1 MMALHGN
8 KTDRI
13 IAYVLEHPEA
23 PIKVIAIA
31 NALKVNKGSVSL
43 AIKKLEAIKVVKNKL
58 VDLSTPL
65 TRALKIL
72 AIVTSITDAK
82 AINVINRYA
91 IAAGLYG
98 SSAKGTNTEESDI
111 DIWIRPKHGTS
122 QLKVAEL
129 SRTLSM
135 MLHKRVQIVMVNE
148 KRLAAIKEENPN
160 FYYAL
165 VFGSIVLL
173 GEGIE

>member
-1 MMALHGN
+1 MMALRGN
-8 KTDRI
+8 KTERI
-13 IAYVLEHPEA
+13 IAYVLERPGA
-23 PIKVIAIA
+23 PIKVTAIA

-43 AIKKLEAIKVVKNKL
+43 TIKKLEAIKVVKNKM

-65 TRALKIL
+65 TRVLKIL
-72 AIVTSITDAK
+72 VIVTSITDAK
-82 AINVINRYA
+82 AIDMINEYA

-111 DIWIRPKHGTS
+111 DIWIRPKQGTS

-129 SRTLSM
+129 SRTLST
-135 MLHKRVQIVMVNE
+135 MLNKRVQIAVVNE